1 MAVSSWFVDN
11 NMSVGQHLKFQGG
24 AQFVDFKPVFITTAP
39 SGADDWNALA
49 EKSMFYDE
57 NGIGWKLNGQRTY
70 FQSEA
75 DVNTLIANAV
85 SAADSRHFFDP
96 TTQTSG
102 PVSPNG
108 SIKAGDTFVV
118 SVEGTWDGISLKK
131 GDILEAF
138 ADITGTPLGSDFLLN
153 RAQTGLENVPNAT
166 TAFHGIVKLLETIRL
181 DGSATHTDSVTTEKA
196 VADAIIAVRDQL
208 NLTITQVQ
216 TTLQTNI
223 DANTALIN
231 SLDARV
237 ATLEGEMDL
246 VEAKNVEQDTRLTD
260 VETKNTEQDGRLT
273 AAEADISGII
283 TKNTEQDSRL
293 NDVEAANTVQDGRL
307 STLESEMDA
316 VESKNTEQ
324 DGRLSSVEAQNVVQ
338 DGKIATLETEMD
350 AVEAKNTEQDGRL
363 TTVENEV
370 DSLQANDSNQDN
382 RLTALEE
389 WTMRKVTIAL
399 GDGVSE
405 EFVANIPGIQ
415 FKDTDIVGANLM
427 AMKADGSYK
436 KNGAMFPFE
445 VYVENGIQ
453 KVKANFA
460 YAPAAGAYAIML
472 TGLAKDLDI
481 S

>member
-11 NMSVGQHLKFQGG
+11 NMSVAQHLKFQGG

-39 SGADDWNALA
+39 SGADDWNALQ

-75 DVNTLIANAV
+75 DVNNLIAAAIT
-85 SAADSRHFFDP
+85 AADSRHFFDP
-96 TTQTSG
+96 TTQSNPT
-102 PVSPNG
+102 SPNG

-118 SVEGTWDGISLKK
+118 SAEGTWDGIVLKK
-131 GDILEAF
+131 GDILEAIT
-138 ADITGTPLGSDFLLN
+138 DISGTPVGSDFLLN

-166 TAFHGIVKLLETIRL
+166 TAFHGIVKLIESIRL
-181 DGSATHTDSVTTEKA
+181 DGSATHTDSVPTEKA
-196 VADAIIAVRDQL
+196 VADAIIAVRDEL
-208 NLTITQVQ
+208 NLTISQVQ
-216 TTLQTNI
+216 QTLQTNI

-231 SLDARV
+231 ALDSRV
-237 ATLEGEMDL
+237 NTLEGEMDA
-246 VEAKNVEQDTRLTD
+246 VEAKNVEQDGRLTAI
-260 VETKNTEQDGRLT
+260 ETKNTEQDGRLDT
-273 AAEADISGII
+273 VEADITAIE
-283 TKNTEQDSRL
+283 TKNTEQDGRL
-293 NDVEAANTVQDGRL
+293 DAVEAANVVQDGRL

-316 VESKNTEQ
+316 VEAKNTEQ
-324 DGRLSSVEAQNVVQ
+324 DGRLTAVEAQNVVQ

-370 DSLQANDSNQDN
+370 DSLQANDSNQDA

-389 WTMRKVTIAL
+389 WTMRKVTIPL

-415 FKDTDIVGANLM
+415 FKDTDIVSANLM

-445 VYVENGIQ
+445 VYTENGIQ

-472 TGLAKDLDI
+472 IGEGKDLDI